1 MFTTCNLHTAFT
13 RSAWKSSETRP
24 RELPF
29 HQSTFYNVGRTD
41 PKIELSASPW
51 QPTSISRPSNQVS
64 ITVMTSIAI
73 LERFSFPLLHSTNW
87 RVMHRSDIGGRRSN
101 FQFSE
106 TADKALPTPSQ
117 VKRFPFNRAPPF
129 KSTFR
134 PKCQVE
140 FHLNWVRLKFPFRIG
155 TGDGGGGEI
164 KLSFTAH
171 QKWGTVTNRRLI
183 SRCVTSFRQPRRK
196 NRPAAIVSRTFLF
209 GI

>member
-1 MFTTCNLHTAFT
+1 MDWFHRQTFWKWNVFIGGKKLRWTSIDMQMFTTCNLHTAFT

-41 PKIELSASPW
+41 PKIELSAFPW

-129 KSTFR
+129 KSTFFA
-134 PKCQVE
+134 E
-140 FHLNWVRLKFPFRIG
+140 MSSWISF
-155 TGDGGGGEI
+155 
-164 KLSFTAH
+164 KLSA
-171 QKWGTVTNRRLI
+171 
-183 SRCVTSFRQPRRK
+183 S
-196 NRPAAIVSRTFLF
+196 
-209 GI
+209 